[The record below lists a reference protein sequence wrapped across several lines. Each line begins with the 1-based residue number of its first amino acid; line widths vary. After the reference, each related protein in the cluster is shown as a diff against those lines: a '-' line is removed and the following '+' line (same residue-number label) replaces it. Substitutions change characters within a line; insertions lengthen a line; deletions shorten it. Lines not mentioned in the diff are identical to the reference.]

1 MEEKYRAEIEKKRAE
16 SVNRAWK
23 IISVFVV
30 VFQLIML
37 ILMAAKPGGPFKTQ
51 RRTIYCILY
60 LTLFLVTGIAMILNR
75 NFWRR
80 EKKNYHLYLH
90 AELVYAA
97 FICFWGC
104 CVTLNDQLGGNDLS
118 VFTYM
123 MLSVAA
129 HGFLEPVKAGVIF
142 MAAFVFLNI
151 CLPGIQTIENNIFSN
166 IINSFSIAGIST
178 AISYSLYRNKVI
190 VTKQEV
196 TIRKQYEEITRVNE
210 ILSHQAMV
218 DELTD
223 MNNRRYMEWFI
234 GEKIKR
240 LEEESGTISCMM
252 LDIDYFKQFNDRYG
266 HIAGDV
272 CLKKIAEVIRECC
285 QNNDVAAIRFGGEE
299 FFICLFRWDRD
310 EAVEMAETIREKIAE
325 CRFKINGEEEGSVT
339 ISIGVYTWH
348 GEGRVQMDDLVCL
361 SDKALYQAKKNGRN
375 RVEVLP

>member
-30 VFQLIML
+30 VFQLLML

-129 HGFLEPVKAGVIF
+129 LGFLEPVKAGVIF

-234 GEKIKR
+234 GEKIKK
-240 LEEESGTISCMM
+240 LKEESGMI
-252 LDIDYFKQFNDRYG
+252 
-266 HIAGDV
+266 
-272 CLKKIAEVIRECC
+272 
-285 QNNDVAAIRFGGEE
+285 
-299 FFICLFRWDRD
+299 
-310 EAVEMAETIREKIAE
+310 
-325 CRFKINGEEEGSVT
+325 
-339 ISIGVYTWH
+339 
-348 GEGRVQMDDLVCL
+348 
-361 SDKALYQAKKNGRN
+361 
-375 RVEVLP
+375 

>member
-1 MEEKYRAEIEKKRAE
+1 M
-16 SVNRAWK
+16 
-23 IISVFVV
+23 
-30 VFQLIML
+30 
-37 ILMAAKPGGPFKTQ
+37 
-51 RRTIYCILY
+51 
-60 LTLFLVTGIAMILNR
+60 
-75 NFWRR
+75 
-80 EKKNYHLYLH
+80 
-90 AELVYAA
+90 A

-129 HGFLEPVKAGVIF
+129 LGFLEPVKAGVIF

-234 GEKIKR
+234 GEKIKK

-272 CLKKIAEVIRECC
+272 CLKKIAEIIRECC
-285 QNNDVAAIRFGGEE
+285 QDNDVAAIRFGGEE

-310 EAVEMAETIREKIAE
+310 EAVEMAETIRERIAE
-325 CRFKINGEEEGSVT
+325 CRFKINGEEEGAVT

-348 GEGRVQMDDLVCL
+348 GEGKVQMDDLVCL